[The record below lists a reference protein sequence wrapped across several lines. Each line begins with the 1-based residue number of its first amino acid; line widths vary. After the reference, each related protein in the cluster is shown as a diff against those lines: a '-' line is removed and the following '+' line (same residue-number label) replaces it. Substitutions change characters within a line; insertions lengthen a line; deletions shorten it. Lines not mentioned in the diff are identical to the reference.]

1 MFETLERTARRTH
14 ERIGGSLA
22 DIERAR
28 RAKAHVETV
37 IQRIRQYG
45 DGSLGYVPAWNVLT
59 HPNFMPHDQASWWIV
74 NAWGR
79 P

>member
-1 MFETLERTARRTH
+1 MSLLCPGNSSDTIEIFTA
-14 ERIGGSLA
+14 G
-22 DIERAR
+22 
-28 RAKAHVETV
+28 KAHVETV

>member
-1 MFETLERTARRTH
+1 
-14 ERIGGSLA
+14 
-22 DIERAR
+22 
-28 RAKAHVETV
+28 V